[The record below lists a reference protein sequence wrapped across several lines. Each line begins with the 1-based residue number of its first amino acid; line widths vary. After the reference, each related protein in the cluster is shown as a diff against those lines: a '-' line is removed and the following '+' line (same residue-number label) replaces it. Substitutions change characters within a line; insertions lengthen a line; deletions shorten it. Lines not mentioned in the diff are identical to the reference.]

1 MKNLA
6 VRGLQRLNAVENWLL
21 AGLALVMVSLAGL
34 QIVLRLANQGLIW
47 LDPLLRVLVLWV
59 GLLGA
64 VAAARYDKH
73 ISLDVVGRLLHGR
86 ALQISRWLTLGFAAL
101 ISALMVKASI
111 GLIVLDKESATT
123 IFASVPM
130 WWAELILPL
139 AFLLLTLRFLLRA
152 LVKIE
157 AKTGTGST

>member
-1 MKNLA
+1 MKDLA
-6 VRGLQRLNAVENWLL
+6 VRGLQWLNAVENWLL
-21 AGLALVMVSLAGL
+21 VGLALAMVILAGL

-47 LDPLLRVLVLWV
+47 LDPLLRVLVLWI

-86 ALQISRWLTLGFAAL
+86 ALQISRLFTLGFAAL

-111 GLIVLDKESATT
+111 GLIALDRESGTT

-130 WWAELILPL
+130 WWVELALPV

-152 LVKIE
+152 LAKVEEKIE
-157 AKTGTGST
+157 TGPA